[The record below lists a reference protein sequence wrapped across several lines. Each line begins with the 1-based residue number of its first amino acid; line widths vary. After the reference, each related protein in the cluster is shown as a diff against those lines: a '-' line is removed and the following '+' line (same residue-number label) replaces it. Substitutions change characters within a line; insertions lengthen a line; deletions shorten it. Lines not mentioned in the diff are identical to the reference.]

1 MGLLQMP
8 RMMLPV
14 CTWPQA
20 RQETLRESDR
30 VCLHGLSYKPELNQR
45 EGTVLAIGPLR
56 ASVRL
61 DAQHGAP
68 GTDVIVML
76 EHVRKLQS
84 EHEMYSNFVY

>member
-45 EGTVLAIGPLR
+45 EGTVLA
-56 ASVRL
+56 
-61 DAQHGAP
+61 Q
-68 GTDVIVML
+68 
-76 EHVRKLQS
+76 QS
-84 EHEMYSNFVY
+84 ACPVDDMSLILKTL